1 MDSKTVGAPICEKIP
16 FAYFHLSYPFMGP
29 KVAYYVKIKGTLVDK
44 AAFIK
49 YIFAVSLLT

>member
-1 MDSKTVGAPICEKIP
+1 MGSTSWCCNLREIS

-29 KVAYYVKIKGTLVDK
+29 KVTCYVKVKWTLVDK
-44 AAFIK
+44 AAFIR

>member
-1 MDSKTVGAPICEKIP
+1 MGSTSWCCNLREIS

-29 KVAYYVKIKGTLVDK
+29 KVAYYVKVKWTLVDK
-44 AAFIK
+44 AAFIR